1 MRGDPKV
8 VETLKKLLTSE
19 LTSMDVY
26 FVQSRILKDWGLD
39 KIAAR
44 FDHEH
49 EDEKGHADKLIDRI
63 LFLEGLPDMRT
74 REEYE
79 LGKSVEEMIDVNLKH
94 EIMISNNLKA
104 AIKLC
109 ESVQDYETRSIL
121 VELLRDTETDH
132 INWLETQQSLIKN
145 IGKERFCQSQ
155 IDN

>member
-49 EDEKGHADKLIDRI
+49 EDEKARDKLIDRI
-63 LFLEGLPDMRT
+63 LFL
-74 REEYE
+74 
-79 LGKSVEEMIDVNLKH
+79 
-94 EIMISNNLKA
+94 KA
-104 AIKLC
+104 FPI
-109 ESVQDYETRSIL
+109 
-121 VELLRDTETDH
+121 
-132 INWLETQQSLIKN
+132 
-145 IGKERFCQSQ
+145 
-155 IDN
+155 